1 MRIGATM
8 LIAMKSTL
16 ANTVTRKSVMV
27 VLNINLSIQDIEKQE
42 LWFKSKIRYLMATE
56 SQKLNNN
63 NNKIKLLQEKKWLL
77 NHDKD
82 QRL

>member
-42 LWFKSKIRYLMATE
+42 LGFKSNIRYLMATE

-82 QRL
+82 QSL

>member
-16 ANTVTRKSVMV
+16 ANTVTRKPVIL

-56 SQKLNNN
+56 SQN
-63 NNKIKLLQEKKWLL
+63 
-77 NHDKD
+77 
-82 QRL
+82 

>member
-56 SQKLNNN
+56 SQN
-63 NNKIKLLQEKKWLL
+63 
-77 NHDKD
+77 
-82 QRL
+82 